1 MMKKLGLRAI
11 LLMLGLGLL
20 VGAHAQTSTVGSI
33 SGTLRD
39 PKGAAVPSAEVTV
52 TETATGQTRTVKT
65 DEDGFFNA
73 PSLPV
78 GRYTLTT
85 SPAGFK
91 KIVAPDIEVN
101 VSARVV
107 LDLTLEV
114 GEVTDTV
121 TVTGAAQL
129 VETRSQNVSS
139 LISEKQVTELPLNG
153 RNYAQLALMVPGVSP
168 VTQAGAGGAFAAG
181 GTGLNAGV
189 DMSVNGNQSNANMWT
204 VDGVNNMDVGSNRTL
219 LVFPSIDSIQEF
231 RVERNSFSAEFGQAQ
246 GAVVNLVTKG
256 GGNEFHGALFG
267 FLRDDKLNANSFF
280 LNRAGVDANGDGKAD
295 RAPLEYFNYGGN
307 LSGPVM
313 LPRFGEGG
321 KPYWSGKNR
330 LFFFWSEEWRREK
343 RGFTL
348 GGRVPTAAEKVGD
361 FSGPL
366 TGPVPIDPFT
376 CQRNA
381 SGAIIDGSCQPF
393 PGNRI
398 PTNRLSPAGLALL
411 RIYPDPTLGNVS
423 GNNWAAAPL
432 QPIDTR
438 QDMFRFDA
446 KVTDKMNVMFRYIN
460 EKWVHSGASGNFW
473 GDTPFPTLSSDW
485 EQPSRSFVVKLTNT
499 IGSTAVNDFQFSRSG
514 NDILIGTNPQTE
526 ALFQDIA
533 SKFPT
538 VFPSN
543 EGNIPSLFWGPGGY
557 ADLWHQAPWQ
567 NHQDLNIWKDDFS
580 KAMGSHE
587 IKIGALYS
595 RNRKEEPGNGAGGG
609 NQPLAIQGCGGQT
622 GNCIA
627 DLLLRDL
634 PLTNYVEQANQEI
647 GDGRWRDQ
655 EFYFND
661 TWKVHQRLTLT
672 LGMRYSRFPAAFVE
686 DDRIT
691 NFLPRLYNRSLTNPL
706 ARLQSMLVTPQNAEQ
721 FGLPRSLVKPYN
733 AGYQPRV
740 GLAWDIF
747 GDGRTAV
754 RMGFGRYMSRANV
767 IEDVL
772 RMTNNPPWTT
782 AVDTGW
788 GGSARGT
795 TLADCPTC
803 RSMDAIN
810 PGLRNAVVG
819 VSPTAGVNA
828 VSEDF
833 RPPES
838 YQWNLS
844 VSREVMRDTVLEASY
859 IGNHGLHIWRRNV
872 PFNDVPPGPA
882 RLAIAQATRAGQNTD
897 ALVAAN
903 RRLGPNSPPISLSE
917 STGNSNYHA
926 LQMWLN
932 RRFARDLAFQAS
944 YTWGHT
950 ISDVPLTSFTNYA
963 SDPFDYSD
971 ARGDADLDRRH
982 SFVGNMVYVLP
993 SFKRWGSAANH
1004 LLGEWQLNG
1013 IFSYFGTTPIDI
1025 TSGVNTLGT
1034 SSNTGQRP
1042 DVVPGVPIYLESA
1055 DSTLHL
1061 NPAAF
1066 RLPPPGRNG
1075 NLGRGA
1081 IRGKPLTTVDFSVN
1095 KNWTVRERVGF
1106 QFRAE
1111 FFNILNHTNFVGF
1124 NTGLGFGGTSR
1135 YAGDPCNG
1143 TGVIP
1148 PSTPG
1153 GTGTPSDCGRITNG
1167 AFGTLNATQ
1176 RPREIQFGVKMT
1188 F

>member
-1 MMKKLGLRAI
+1 MIKKLGLRAV
-11 LLMLGLGLL
+11 LLVLGLGLFI
-20 VGAHAQTSTVGSI
+20 GAHAQTSTVGSV

-39 PKGAAVPSAEVTV
+39 PQGAAVPNAEVTLV
-52 TETATGQTRTVKT
+52 ESATGQTRTVRT

-78 GRYTLTT
+78 GRYTLTA
-85 SPAGFK
+85 SPQGFK
-91 KIVAPDIEVN
+91 KLVAPDIVVN

-114 GEVTDTV
+114 GDVAETV
-121 TVTGAAQL
+121 TITGAAQL
-129 VETRSQNVSS
+129 VETRAQNVSS

-189 DMSVNGNQSNANMWT
+189 DMAVNGNQSNANMWT

-256 GGNEFHGALFG
+256 GGNEYHGTLFE
-267 FLRDDKLNANSFF
+267 FMRRDKWNANSFF
-280 LNRAGVDANGDGKAD
+280 LNRAGVDRDGDGKAD
-295 RAPLEYFNYGGN
+295 RAPLTYDNFGGT
-307 LSGPVM
+307 LSGPVA

-321 KPYWSGKNR
+321 RPYWSGKNR
-330 LFFFWSEEWRREK
+330 LFFFWSEEWRREQ

-348 GGRVPTAAEKVGD
+348 GGRVPSAAEKSGD
-361 FSGPL
+361 FSGFL
-366 TGPVPIDPFT
+366 TGGNRPIDPLT
-376 CQRNA
+376 CRTV
-381 SGAIIDGSCQPF
+381 DGTQVCDRF
-393 PGNRI
+393 PGDVI
-398 PTNRLSPAGLALL
+398 PASRLSPAGLALVK
-411 RIYPDPTLGNVS
+411 IFPDPTNPFAPGQ
-423 GNNWAAAPL
+423 NWADAPL
-432 QPIDTR
+432 QPINTR
-438 QDMFRFDA
+438 QDQIRFDA
-446 KVTDKMNVMFRYIN
+446 KITDKMNVMVRYIN
-460 EKWVHSGASGNFW
+460 EKWVHTGASGNFW

-485 EQPSRSFVVKLTNT
+485 DSPSRSFAVKLTNT

-514 NDILIGTNPQTE
+514 NDILIGTNPATE
-526 ALFQDIA
+526 ALFQEIA

-543 EGNIPSLFWGPGGY
+543 EGNIPSVFWGPGGY
-557 ADLWHQAPWQ
+557 ADLWHQAPWE

-580 KAMGSHE
+580 KVLGSHE
-587 IKIGALYS
+587 LKFGALYS
-595 RNRKEEPGNGAGGG
+595 RNRKDEPGNGAAGG
-609 NQPLAIQGCGGQT
+609 NQPIAISGCGDIT
-622 GNCIA
+622 GHCIA
-627 DLLLRDL
+627 DLLLRDT
-634 PLTNYVEQANQEI
+634 PLINYVEQANQEI
-647 GDGRWRDQ
+647 GDGRWRDL
-655 EFYFND
+655 EFYGND
-661 TWKVHQRLTLT
+661 TYKVHQRLTLT
-672 LGMRYSRFPAAFVE
+672 MGLRYSRFPAAFVD

-691 NFLPRLYNRSLTNPL
+691 NFLPRLYNRNLTDGL
-706 ARLQSMLVTPQNAEQ
+706 ARLNSMLVTPQNAGQ

-733 AGYQPRV
+733 MGFQPRV

-782 AVDTGW
+782 AVDSGW
-788 GGSARGT
+788 NGTRG
-795 TLADCPTC
+795 LRLSDCPTC
-803 RSMDAIN
+803 RSLDTIN
-810 PGLRNAVVG
+810 PGLKNAVVG
-819 VSPTAGVNA
+819 VSPTAAVNA

-844 VSREVMRDTVLEASY
+844 VSREVMRDTVIEASY

-872 PFNDVPPGPA
+872 PFNEVGPGPA
-882 RLAIAQATRAGQNTD
+882 RLQIAQAVRNNQNTD

-903 RRLGPNSPPISLSE
+903 RRLGPNSPPVSMSE
-917 STGNSNYHA
+917 STGNSYYHA
-926 LQMWLN
+926 MQLWLN
-932 RRFARDLAFQAS
+932 RRFARNLAFQAA
-944 YTWGHT
+944 YTWAHT

-963 SDPFDYSD
+963 SDPFDYRD

-982 SFVGNMVYVLP
+982 AFVGNMVYVLP
-993 SFKRWGSAANH
+993 SLKSWGSVAH
-1004 LLGEWQLNG
+1004 RVLGEWQLNG
-1013 IFSYFGTTPIDI
+1013 IVSYFGSTPIDI

-1034 SSNTGQRP
+1034 GGNAGQRP
-1042 DVVPGVPIYLESA
+1042 DLVPGVPIYL
-1055 DSTLHL
+1055 DTGDPTLHL

-1066 RLPPPGRNG
+1066 ALPPPGRNG

-1081 IRGKPLTTVDFSVN
+1081 VRGKPLTNVDFSVN
-1095 KNWTVRERVGF
+1095 KNWTLRERLGL

-1111 FFNILNHTNFVGF
+1111 FFNIFNHPNFVGF
-1124 NTGLGFGGTSR
+1124 NTGLGFVGNLN
-1135 YAGDPCNG
+1135 DPNFG
-1143 TGVIP
+1143 Q
-1148 PSTPG
+1148 
-1153 GTGTPSDCGRITNG
+1153 ITNG
-1167 AFGTLNATQ
+1167 GYGTLNATQ
-1176 RPREIQFGVKMT
+1176 RPREIQFGIKMT